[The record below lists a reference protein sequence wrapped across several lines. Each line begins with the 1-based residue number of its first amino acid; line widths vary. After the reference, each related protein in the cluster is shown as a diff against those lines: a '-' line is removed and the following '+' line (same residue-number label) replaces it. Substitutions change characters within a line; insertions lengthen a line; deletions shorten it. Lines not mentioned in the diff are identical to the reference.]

1 MKPFRA
7 VLLGA
12 SLIPTLVQASPWF
25 GTKYVAVVETE
36 VRPGY
41 TGTYLTE
48 DPYVRTRTVEV
59 SPTIT
64 NPSVITSYTEI
75 EDYSSEVT
83 AVNLLIA
90 PTAGVPIT
98 VDHYVDYY
106 VSVTYTAP
114 SSCSYTT
121 KQSLTTTIPV
131 YIPYDAQ
138 GFVEPTWI
146 QTTTEHFSYVTGSI
160 TDVNAL
166 LNPTDIPASILSSAS
181 SKWKPAYYTSCY
193 SYYADSG
200 SSGDS
205 GYRSGGGSGYYSGCS
220 EFTWYFGTSAFSGGY
235 CCYDGCHYTWGITPW
250 ALALAIIFGWFGL
263 FLIIGIVESWFIYR
277 RAMLGGKVRR
287 GFPYAFAALFPILSC
302 LFLLTVKKYP
312 PKTPDQQAF
321 LAARWAEM
329 SSGKKISSWLKNFF
343 KRADP
348 AAEVLGLTVSV
359 APQMAY
365 PPQGQPQSY
374 PPPGPPG
381 APGMPPTNLSA
392 DSPSPP
398 PASQGY
404 QGSGDTP
411 RGEELDAEPKVIT
424 VNETERTGRT

>member
-1 MKPFRA
+1 
-7 VLLGA
+7 
-12 SLIPTLVQASPWF
+12 
-25 GTKYVAVVETE
+25 
-36 VRPGY
+36 
-41 TGTYLTE
+41 
-48 DPYVRTRTVEV
+48 
-59 SPTIT
+59 
-64 NPSVITSYTEI
+64 
-75 EDYSSEVT
+75 
-83 AVNLLIA
+83 
-90 PTAGVPIT
+90 
-98 VDHYVDYY
+98 
-106 VSVTYTAP
+106 
-114 SSCSYTT
+114 
-121 KQSLTTTIPV
+121 
-131 YIPYDAQ
+131 
-138 GFVEPTWI
+138 
-146 QTTTEHFSYVTGSI
+146 
-160 TDVNAL
+160 
-166 LNPTDIPASILSSAS
+166 
-181 SKWKPAYYTSCY
+181 
-193 SYYADSG
+193 
-200 SSGDS
+200 
-205 GYRSGGGSGYYSGCS
+205 
-220 EFTWYFGTSAFSGGY
+220 
-235 CCYDGCHYTWGITPW
+235 
-250 ALALAIIFGWFGL
+250 
-263 FLIIGIVESWFIYR
+263 
-277 RAMLGGKVRR
+277 MLGGKVRR

-359 APQMAY
+359 APQMTY
-365 PPQGQPQSY
+365 PPQGQPQWY